1 MNSSLKSLMLVAL
14 LPMSTPLKAINISND
29 LNVNGIGY
37 WEVDV
42 LAGGESRTAY
52 ITGVGVPSGIPH
64 VRTEIVYDYFSYV
77 DVGELDNAKRLSNT
91 TLISG
96 PNLVSSGPG
105 VLDEVE
111 SSGAFTGEHG
121 NVVNWSVFS
130 DIPDGSTTLVNTFQF
145 DAQPGQTLGRIRFY
159 QYLDEDVIGSSDDVF
174 FTKGSIE
181 GNNLELFTLDN
192 TEALGI
198 SHSGALSTNQGL
210 VNSNVVGYAACEY
223 NQIKPAIENG
233 TQMVSSVGELCSV
246 LESNFFVHSVVGP
259 VYGPLDMVSVIA
271 WDVNPNASSATIIT
285 TLGGVPEA
293 TTDTDGDGVIDIR
306 DNCPQQPNSN
316 QSDVDED
323 GLGDVCDNAW
333 RRPRH

>member
-14 LPMSTPLKAINISND
+14 LPMSTSLKAINISND
-29 LNVNGIGY
+29 LDVNETGY

-52 ITGVGVPSGIPH
+52 ITGVGIPSGIPH
-64 VRTEIVYDYFSYV
+64 VQTEIVYDYFSYV
-77 DVGELDNAKRLSNT
+77 DVGELGDAKRLSNT

-96 PNLVSSGPG
+96 PTLVSSGSG
-105 VLDEVE
+105 LLDEVE
-111 SSGAFTGEHG
+111 SSGSFIGENG
-121 NVVNWSVFS
+121 IVNWSVFS
-130 DIPDGSTTLVNTFQF
+130 DIPDGGKTMVNTFQF
-145 DAQPGQTLGRIRFY
+145 NAQPGETLGQIRFY
-159 QYLDEDVIGSSDDVF
+159 QYLDEDVLSASNDVF
-174 FTKGSIE
+174 FTKGSIFA
-181 GNNLELFTLDN
+181 NNLELFTLDN
-192 TEALGI
+192 IEALGI

-210 VNSNVVGYAACEY
+210 VNSHVVGYAACKY

-233 TQMVSSVGELCSV
+233 ILVVSSVGELCSD
-246 LESNFFVHSVVGP
+246 LASNSFVHPVVDL
-259 VYGPLDMVSVIA
+259 VYGPLDIVSVVA

-293 TTDTDGDGVIDIR
+293 ATDTDGDGVIDIR
-306 DNCPQQPNSN
+306 DNCPQKYNPD

-333 RRPRH
+333 RRPRP